1 MVEHNGGAPGSG
13 GNGRPQTGQNRGTV
27 AGLPLTDGR
36 GDVSLQRIVEIAARV
51 TGTRKSFITLAE
63 GEILH
68 VAAAVGSDVRQTET
82 AKSVCGVAYCGKIPL
97 IVPDLSKDPRFAHYP
112 YVMPEDGNR
121 FYAGFPIRSGR
132 GTALGTL
139 CVIDPAVRPEG
150 LTSDQH
156 AVMEALTALCV
167 RVFEGMKRDARL
179 SDYLDIASDWIWEQD
194 TAYRFTFLSGS
205 DDGARARFHDLLGK
219 TRWDSVIGNGE
230 SEAFWARHKADLDD
244 RKSFRDL
251 RFRWHDGDVERVH
264 SISGRPV
271 FGRSGVF
278 LGYRGSARDVT
289 AEEVVRR
296 QIEALAHRDPLT
308 GLANRRR
315 FEQRVADTFRDWQET
330 GRSATVFVLDVDN
343 FKLVNDT
350 HGHSCG
356 DELLIEIARRLKAC
370 VGENA
375 SVARLGGDEFAI
387 LEPNLARDGAIPEY
401 AAAIAQAVG
410 APFEAG
416 PEIVEC
422 GCSIGIAVLP
432 DHGASFGQI
441 MGNADL
447 ALYQSKSLGRARFT
461 IFDMEMRRDAD
472 TRNTLTRELGEAID
486 AHQFQLVYQPVV
498 RIDDEAIVGAE
509 VLLRWNHPERGTLPP
524 GAFLPVLDGS
534 RHALDVGYWV
544 LEEAC
549 RRTQGWRGANGKGFR
564 LSVNLFA
571 AQLRDPRLV
580 NRVRTILERTGF
592 DGRDLELEITED
604 ILLTPSRDLAAVI
617 RELKMMGIAIVLD
630 DFGTG
635 YGSLTHLLQFSIDR
649 LKVDRAFVR
658 GLGESHDHNKV
669 TQAVVKLAVDLG
681 LKVTAEGIETDEQK
695 HFLARIGCDDLQG
708 FHFSRPV
715 PVEQMEDLLAR
726 SHARISGETRDMRA
740 GVA

>member
-13 GNGRPQTGQNRGTV
+13 DKSQEHTGTRPGSV
-27 AGLPLTDGR
+27 AGLPLADGL

-51 TGTRKSFITLAE
+51 TGTRKSFITLVE

-68 VAAAVGSDVRQTET
+68 VAASVGSDVRQTE
-82 AKSVCGVAYCGKIPL
+82 ASKSVCGVAYCGKVPL
-97 IVPDLSKDPRFAHYP
+97 VVPDLSKDPRFAHYP
-112 YVMPEDGNR
+112 YVMPDDGNR
-121 FYAGFPIRSGR
+121 FYAGFPIRTGR
-132 GTALGTL
+132 GPSLGTL
-139 CVIDPAVRPEG
+139 CVIDPTVRPNG
-150 LTSDQH
+150 LTPDEY
-156 AVMEALTALCV
+156 AIMEALTALCV

-194 TAYRFTFLSGS
+194 AAHRFTFLSGS
-205 DDGARARFHDLLGK
+205 DDGTRARFPDLLGK
-219 TRWDSVIGNGE
+219 TGWDAIIGNGE
-230 SEAFWARHKADLDD
+230 SDAFWASHKADLDE
-244 RKSFRDL
+244 RKSFRDM
-251 RFRWHDGDVERVH
+251 RFRWYDGDVERVH

-271 FGRSGVF
+271 YGQSGVF

-289 AEEVVRR
+289 AEEMARR

-315 FEQRVADTFRDWQET
+315 FEQRVADAFRDWQET
-330 GRSATVFVLDVDN
+330 GRSATVFILDVDN
-343 FKLVNDT
+343 FKIVNDT

-370 VGENA
+370 VGESA

-416 PEIVEC
+416 PEVVEC
-422 GCSIGIAVLP
+422 GCSIGVAALP
-432 DHGASFGQI
+432 DHGASFSQI

-447 ALYQSKSLGRARFT
+447 ALYESKSRGRARFT
-461 IFDMEMRRDAD
+461 IFDAEMRCDAD

-486 AHQFQLVYQPVV
+486 THQFQLVYQPVV
-498 RIDDEAIVGAE
+498 RIHDEAIVGAE

-549 RRTQGWRGANGKGFR
+549 RRTQGWHAANGQGFR

-580 NRVRTILERTGF
+580 NRVRTILESTGF
-592 DGRDLELEITED
+592 DGRNLELEITEN

-617 RELKMMGIAIVLD
+617 RELKVMGISVVLD

-658 GLGESHDHNKV
+658 GLGESIDHNKV

-695 HFLARIGCDDLQG
+695 HFLAHIGCDNLQG

-715 PVEQMEDLLAR
+715 PAEQMEDLLAR
-726 SHARISGETRDMRA
+726 SHARITGESLDMQA

>member
-1 MVEHNGGAPGSG
+1 MVELGGGPSG
-13 GNGRPQTGQNRGTV
+13 PEDESLLRTGTV
-27 AGLPLTDGR
+27 AGVPLADRNGN
-36 GDVSLQRIVEIAARV
+36 VSLQRIVEIAARV
-51 TGTRKSFITLAE
+51 TRTRKSFITLAE

-68 VAAAVGSDVRQTET
+68 VMAAVGSDVRQTE
-82 AKSVCGVAYCGKIPL
+82 AAQSVCGVAYRGEAPL
-97 IVPDLSKDPRFAHYP
+97 VVPDLSKDPRFAQYP
-112 YVMPEDGNR
+112 YVVPQDGNR
-121 FYAGFPIRSGR
+121 FYAGFPIRTGR
-132 GTALGTL
+132 GAKLGTL
-139 CVIDPAVRPEG
+139 CVIDPDVRPQG
-150 LTSDQH
+150 LTDDEYSI
-156 AVMEALTALCV
+156 MEALTELSV

-179 SDYLDIASDWIWEQD
+179 NDYLDIASDWIWEQD
-194 TAYRFTFLSGS
+194 ATFRFTFLSGS
-205 DDGARARFHDLLGK
+205 DHGAPARFPELLGQ

-230 SEAFWARHKADLDD
+230 SAAFWARHKADLDA

-251 RFRWHDGDVERVH
+251 RFRWHDGENERVH
-264 SISGRPV
+264 SISGRPI
-271 FGRSGVF
+271 FGCSGVF

-289 AEEVVRR
+289 TEEMARR

-308 GLANRRR
+308 GLANRRC
-315 FEQRVADTFRDWQET
+315 FEQQVADAFRDWQET
-330 GRSATVFVLDVDN
+330 GRSATVFILDVDN

-350 HGHSCG
+350 HGHATG
-356 DELLIEIARRLKAC
+356 DDLLIEIARRLEAC
-370 VGENA
+370 VGDTA

-401 AAAIAQAVG
+401 AAAITQAVG

-416 PEIVEC
+416 HEVVQC
-422 GCSIGIAVLP
+422 GCSIGVAVLP
-432 DHGASFGQI
+432 DHGASFSQI

-447 ALYQSKSLGRARFT
+447 ALYQSKSRGRARFT
-461 IFDMEMRRDAD
+461 IFDADMRRDAD
-472 TRNTLTRELGEAID
+472 MRNTLTRELSEAID
-486 AHQFQLVYQPVV
+486 SNQFQLVYQPVV

-524 GAFLPVLDGS
+524 GAFLPVLESS

-549 RRTQGWRGANGKGFR
+549 RRTQGWRAADGRGFR

-580 NRVRTILERTGF
+580 NRIRTILSRTGF
-592 DGRDLELEITED
+592 DGRDLELEITEN

-617 RELKMMGIAIVLD
+617 RELKMLGISIVLD

-649 LKVDRAFVR
+649 LKVDRAFVQ
-658 GLGESHDHNKV
+658 GLGESLDHNKV
-669 TQAVVKLAVDLG
+669 THAVVKLAVDLG

-695 HFLARIGCDDLQG
+695 RFLARIGCDDLQG

-715 PVEQMEDLLAR
+715 PVELMESLLGQSQARLAGQSDDL
-726 SHARISGETRDMRA
+726 RA